1 MTDFAFRAAVP
12 VWGEGLSEE
21 MNVLLAFTAAVP
33 EDGAHLRLC
42 AWSAWQLFVN
52 GEFFLSGPARA
63 GQGFFR
69 AEEAELPAGEVR
81 ILVAA
86 YNVPSYY
93 LLDDPPFFC
102 AELYAPDGTLIAA
115 SGDGE
120 KPFGCAR
127 VFSRVQKTQRFTGAR
142 TFAEA
147 YRLPA
152 PETPIPAV
160 PVGTR
165 RFIARD
171 VPVPEYERTALASL
185 VVRGAFT
192 VSDSEDDPGA
202 EQGDLP
208 GFDAQEQE
216 VRISLEAERLRC
228 MPGRGSLRADRIELA
243 GGEYAVG
250 DFGRELTGYISF
262 EIETEGCRLV
272 VTFDERL
279 TDGDVFFR
287 RCGNSCCAVVWDL
300 GPGTWRLTAFE
311 PNCVRYL
318 KFAVTGR
325 SVIRG
330 AAIIRYEFPSAPI
343 LPPPALPDAQLARIY
358 DAAVSTFRQNT
369 VDIFMDC
376 PSRERAGWLCDSF
389 FTARTEYA
397 LTGESRVERAF
408 LENFLMPASFPLLPE
423 GMLPKAYPA
432 IDRHGTFIPN
442 WAMWYVLELEE
453 YRFARGG
460 DPALVEAARERMY
473 GLLGYFRRFENEDG
487 LLQRLESWIFL
498 EWSHANNLTQDI
510 NYPTN
515 MLYVRF
521 KRALAALYGDDAL
534 REEADRLAEVI
545 RARSF
550 TGEWFCDNAVLRG
563 GKAVLSGE
571 CTEVC
576 QYYAFFT
583 GVADP
588 GRYPALWET
597 LLRDF
602 GPKRAAT
609 GAYPEIWPANP
620 FIGYYLRL
628 ELLFRAGAYDEVLEN
643 IRGYFSAMAE
653 MTGTLWEGTD
663 DRSSCN
669 HGFASHAAVW
679 LRAMAEAHAV

>member
-1 MTDFAFRAAVP
+1 MSYQLYDFGRTV
-12 VWGEGLSEE
+12 
-21 MNVLLAFTAAVP
+21 T
-33 EDGAHLRLC
+33 
-42 AWSAWQLFVN
+42 
-52 GEFFLSGPARA
+52 
-63 GQGFFR
+63 GFFR
-69 AEEAELPAGEVR
+69 FRVKAEKGTELS
-81 ILVAA
+81 IL
-86 YNVPSYY
+86 
-93 LLDDPPFFC
+93 
-102 AELYAPDGTLIAA
+102 
-115 SGDGE
+115 
-120 KPFGCAR
+120 
-127 VFSRVQKTQRFTGAR
+127 
-142 TFAEA
+142 
-147 YRLPA
+147 
-152 PETPIPAV
+152 
-160 PVGTR
+160 
-165 RFIARD
+165 
-171 VPVPEYERTALASL
+171 
-185 VVRGAFT
+185 
-192 VSDSEDDPGA
+192 
-202 EQGDLP
+202 
-208 GFDAQEQE
+208 
-216 VRISLEAERLRC
+216 
-228 MPGRGSLRADRIELA
+228 
-243 GGEYAVG
+243 
-250 DFGRELTGYISF
+250 
-262 EIETEGCRLV
+262 
-272 VTFDERL
+272 FDEVIAEKEDSREISP
-279 TDGDVFFR
+279 FR
-287 RCGNSCCAVVWDL
+287 NSCCNVIQYTLAEGESRILTFEANSARFAAV
-300 GPGTWRLTAFE
+300 
-311 PNCVRYL
+311 
-318 KFAVTGR
+318 
-325 SVIRG
+325 VIRG
-330 AAIIRYEFPSAPI
+330 GGAEISDFGMVLYEN
-343 LPPPALPDAQLARIY
+343 PDAGDYRISTG
-358 DAAVSTFRQNT
+358 DEALDRITKAAANTFAQNA
-369 VDIFMDC
+369 VDVLTDC

-460 DPALVEAARERMY
+460 DPALVEAARKRMY

-498 EWSHANNLTQDI
+498 EWSHANQLTQDI

-521 KRALAALYGDDAL
+521 KRALAALYGDGAL

-550 TGEWFCDNAVLRG
+550 TGEWFCDNAVLRD

-588 GRYPALWET
+588 VRYPALWET
-597 LLRDF
+597 LVRDF
-602 GPKRAAT
+602 GPKRAET

-653 MTGTLWEGTD
+653 TTGTLWEGTD

-679 LRAMAEAHAV
+679 LRAIAEANEKKRGEKA